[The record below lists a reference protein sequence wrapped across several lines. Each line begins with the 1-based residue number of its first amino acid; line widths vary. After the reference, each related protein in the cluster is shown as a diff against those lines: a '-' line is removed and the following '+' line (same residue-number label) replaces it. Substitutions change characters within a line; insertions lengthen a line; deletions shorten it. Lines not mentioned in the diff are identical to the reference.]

1 MGQFIALPDGTLLLL
16 NGAQYGTAGY
26 TQGTKTT
33 PSYADLPYGQSLAT
47 GPILQPMIY
56 NPNAPA
62 GSRWSSAGL
71 SASTVPRM
79 YHSTALLLP
88 DASIMIAGSNPNAD
102 ANVSTKYPTTYIAEY
117 LYPSYFSAPTRP
129 VPQGVP
135 KTLSYGGDPFNI
147 TLPPS
152 SYTGNA
158 DDAASKTTVWLIRQ
172 GFTTHAMN
180 MGQRSMQL
188 QNTFTVQKDGTII
201 IHSAQLPPIPALFQP
216 GPAFVYVTIAGI
228 PSNGTYVIVGS
239 GQVGKQPTAAASV
252 LPPSAYSNASSSG
265 SGDGDGD
272 KKGGASPSH
281 SAVSSARLLVSLVA
295 VVVLALAFS

>member
-1 MGQFIALPDGTLLLL
+1 
-16 NGAQYGTAGY
+16 
-26 TQGTKTT
+26 
-33 PSYADLPYGQSLAT
+33 
-47 GPILQPMIY
+47 
-56 NPNAPA
+56 
-62 GSRWSSAGL
+62 
-71 SASTVPRM
+71 
-79 YHSTALLLP
+79 
-88 DASIMIAGSNPNAD
+88 MIAGSNPNAD

-129 VPQGVP
+129 VPQGIP
-135 KTLSYGGDPFNI
+135 KTLSYGGAPFNI
-147 TLPPS
+147 TLTNS

-201 IHSAQLPPIPALFQP
+201 IHSAQPPPIPALFQP

-239 GQVGKQPTAAASV
+239 GQVGRQPTAAASV
-252 LPPSAYSNASSSG
+252 LPPSAFSNASSSSG
-265 SGDGDGD
+265 SGSG
-272 KKGGASPSH
+272 KPSGASPSH
-281 SAVSSARLLVSLVA
+281 SAVSSGHLLVSLVA